1 MKTWQRRLG
10 MTFGG
15 IAALFLLVLGGV
27 YGMSASAVG
36 SGHTA
41 DPHPFNSA
49 VGNAAEGERLGTVF
63 GCTECHGPDLGGLV
77 LMDGM
82 PFARVP
88 APNLTAGAPDG
99 ALSDVEF
106 EQAVR
111 HGIGR
116 DGRKLFIMPSAEY
129 TYLSDQDVA
138 DVLAWI
144 RTLPPVERELPSRS
158 FGPVGRAMVA
168 LGRVQFQP
176 DLIAAD
182 PRAQHLDRPQAS
194 DPLALGYYLTRLCTG
209 CHGLDLGGA
218 PAFEPGAPPAPDL
231 TPSGNLAQW
240 SRDDF
245 QEVFASG
252 RTPDGRVLSD
262 AMPWKVIGQAEP
274 DELDAIWAYLQTLPP
289 RVAPA
294 Q

>member
-10 MTFGG
+10 LAVGG

-36 SGHTA
+36 GGHA
-41 DPHPFNSA
+41 ANPHPFNGA
-49 VGNAAEGERLGTVF
+49 IGNAAEGERLGTVY
-63 GCTECHGPDLGGLV
+63 GCTDCHAPDLGGTV

-88 APNLTAGAPDG
+88 APNLTAGAPGG
-99 ALSDVEF
+99 ALSDAEF

-144 RTLPPVERELPSRS
+144 RTLPSVERDLPSRS
-158 FGPVGRAMVA
+158 FGPVGRAMAA
-168 LGRVQFQP
+168 LGRVPFQP

-182 PRAQHLDRPQAS
+182 PDARHLDRPQAS

-209 CHGLDLGGA
+209 CHGLELGGA

-245 QEVFASG
+245 QEVFATG

-274 DELDAIWAYLQTLPP
+274 AELDAIWAYLQSLPA
-289 RVAPA
+289 RVTPA